1 MSKRQ
6 WEKKKE
12 EEEDRTTYKK
22 KVKAKAIQQQPPQ
35 IQKTLDCSPAFPGPT
50 STRYGVAYPIAKFLN
65 KCQTDHI
72 SRWHQDDE
80 TQKKKK
86 RSELRNEQCPVGS
99 RGERHGLGSDGQ
111 GIDLTGDDPVNQ

>member
-86 RSELRNEQCPVGS
+86 GVSWETNSAQLEAV
-99 RGERHGLGSDGQ
+99 ERDMALARMAKG
-111 GIDLTGDDPVNQ
+111 